1 MVDIGE
7 ARKESDGGIF
17 SNSVFGQKVISE
29 SLPLPSPAILPDTQ
43 NIITPY
49 VFVGD
54 EAFPL
59 RTNLMRPFPGK
70 ELDERKAIFN
80 YCLSRATLKIL
91 LEF

>member
-7 ARKESDGGIF
+7 AGKESDGGIF

-59 RTNLMRPFPGK
+59 RTNLMRPFPRSLMK
-70 ELDERKAIFN
+70 VKLYLTVVPEE
-80 YCLSRATLKIL
+80 SLKIL